1 MVVLRRFPV
10 FSNILAFVVIA
21 SLLSLPLANDPIFAP
36 FENVTLE
43 VSFTVNDAGI
53 IEGIFLK
60 SDPELSIN
68 ADLVPAGKLRLPG
81 DRLPSSAQPV
91 MATLSLK
98 EIISEIFIP
107 PKTVS

>member
-1 MVVLRRFPV
+1 MRRFPV

-21 SLLSLPLANDPIFAP
+21 SLLSLPLASDPIFTP
-36 FENVTLE
+36 FENATLE
-43 VSFTVNDAGI
+43 VSFTVNDDGI
-53 IEGIFLK
+53 IEVCFIK
-60 SDPELSIN
+60 SNPELSIN
-68 ADLVPAGKLRLPG
+68 ADLAPAGKLRLPG
-81 DRLPSSAQPV
+81 DRLRSSAQPI